1 MLQVTDIIDRVRA
14 YQPAADAEMIK
25 RAYEYSEKAHT
36 GQKRKSGD
44 PYFIH
49 PASVA
54 GVITSLRLDTASVCA
69 GLLHDVVE
77 DTLATTTDIEREFGQ
92 EVAFLVDGVTKLS
105 KINFA
110 SKEDRQA
117 ENFRK
122 MLVAMARDIRVLLVK
137 LCDRVDNM
145 RTLEHMKPDA
155 QERIARETMEIYAPL
170 ANRLGIARFKSELE
184 DLSFKYT
191 EPQAYAQL
199 QEKVTKTKAERDSY

>member
-1 MLQVTDIIDRVRA
+1 MKRISMLTLQELTGRIQT
-14 YQPAADAEMIK
+14 YQPSADVALI
-25 RAYEYSEKAHT
+25 EKAYGYGERAHR
-36 GQKRKSGD
+36 GQTRKSGD
-44 PYFIH
+44 PYFSH

-54 GVITSLRLDTASVCA
+54 GIITELRLDTASVCA

-77 DTLATTTDIEREFGQ
+77 DTLASTDDIEREVG
-92 EVAFLVDGVTKLS
+92 EEGAFLVDCVTKLS

-137 LCDRVDNM
+137 LCDRLDNM
-145 RTLEHMKPDA
+145 RTLEHMKPEA
-155 QERIARETMEIYAPL
+155 QDRIARETMEIYAPL

-184 DLSFKYT
+184 DLSFRYP
-191 EPQAYAQL
+191 EPDAYADL
-199 QEKVTKTKAERDSY
+199 E